1 MSIQSQTIQ
10 ISDADS
16 LTPFPAVALKV
27 VEECRSSCPDT
38 VKLIELIECEPA
50 IASKV
55 LSVANSPLYGCT
67 REIETIPR
75 AILVLG
81 ARAISGLAVAFS
93 TKEVF
98 EAGKTTKTKSTLME
112 HSLGTAV
119 VARLLA
125 SQEFACDPSSAFL
138 AGMMHD
144 IGKLVFLEHAEEK
157 YEANLSDLRLSSVEH
172 EEALFGINHVSVG
185 KRYVSNMGLPPEI
198 SDAVSGHH
206 LSCPTPTDLIGI
218 ASIAD
223 QLSKVWGLG
232 MENVEIE
239 SEEFKSRC
247 EFDCADFAD
256 LESAAKES
264 YESIKCVFQQ

>member
-1 MSIQSQTIQ
+1 MSLQTKTIQ
-10 ISDADS
+10 VSDADS

-27 VEECRSSCPDT
+27 VEECRSECPDT
-38 VKLIELIECEPA
+38 ARLIELVECEPA

-55 LSVANSPLYGCT
+55 LSVANSPLYGCA
-67 REIETIPR
+67 REIDTIPR

-98 EAGKTTKTKSTLME
+98 EAGKTTPTKTSLME

-119 VARLLA
+119 VARILA
-125 SQEFACDPSSAFL
+125 SQDFACDPSSAFL

-144 IGKLVFLEHAEEK
+144 IGKLVFLEQAQEQYESNLAE
-157 YEANLSDLRLSSVEH
+157 LRLSSVEN

-185 KRYVSNMGLPPEI
+185 KRYVRNMGLPPEI
-198 SDAVSGHH
+198 SDAVAGHH
-206 LSCPTPTDLIGI
+206 AHCPTPIDLIGI

-232 MENVEIE
+232 TENAEIE
-239 SEEFKSRC
+239 SAEFESRC
-247 EFDCADFAD
+247 EFNCADFAD
-256 LESAAKES
+256 LKDTAKES